1 MSRTTQNVTMSFN
14 LWVKVIE
21 SNNNWYN
28 YYYTIMKL
36 KTEQNRVKG
45 AEIKKKIRANRIRLL
60 FYDIYKSGKC
70 NEGERH

>member
-45 AEIKKKIRANRIRLL
+45 TENKKIRANRIRLL